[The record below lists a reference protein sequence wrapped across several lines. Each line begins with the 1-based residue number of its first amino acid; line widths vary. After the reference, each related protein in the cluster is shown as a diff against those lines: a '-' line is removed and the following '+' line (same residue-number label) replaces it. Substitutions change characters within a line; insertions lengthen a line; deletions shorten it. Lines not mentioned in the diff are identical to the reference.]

1 MTRFVAYFRVST
13 AKQGI
18 DGLGIDAQRFAV
30 ANYIAGRGELLA
42 AHTEVE
48 SGKRKDRPELAKAL
62 AACRRHN
69 AVLVVAKLDRLARNV
84 AFISNLMES
93 GVEFVAVDFPQ
104 ANRLTL
110 HILAVIAEHERE
122 SISTRTREALAR
134 AKERGVRLGNPHLGH
149 DGGALSRRGAAVR
162 QERSAR
168 QAVELAPVVRD
179 IRAAGVTTYAGLAKA
194 LNDRGVPTI
203 NGRTWSSTTAR
214 RLALRIG

>member
-13 AKQGI
+13 AKQGD

-30 ANYIAGRGELLA
+30 AKYIAGRGKLLA
-42 AHTEVE
+42 THTEVE

-84 AFISNLMES
+84 AFISNLMDS

-122 SISTRTREALAR
+122 TISARTREALAR
-134 AKERGVRLGNPHLGH
+134 AKARGVRLGNPTLGQ
-149 DGGALSRRGAAVR
+149 DGGFLSRRGVAVR

-168 QAVELAPVVRD
+168 QAAELAGVVQE
-179 IRAAGVTTYAGLAKA
+179 IRAAGVTTYAGLATA
-194 LNDRGVPTI
+194 LNARGIPTL
-203 NGRTWSSTTAR
+203 NGRTWHATTAR
-214 RLALRIG
+214 RLALRIA